1 MPQLDRVIVFTQIFW
16 LLIVI
21 LVAYNFVIQLILP
34 NSFRIL
40 RTRTRFVKNL
50 FNDIEILNK
59 EQDDQFK
66 KIMKLNKNYVSV
78 VKNLILIQN
87 EFYDKILTN
96 YYKKFFM
103 KINFNKVIFTH
114 INFIQLYKNLVWKSL
129 IGS

>member
-40 RTRTRFVKNL
+40 RTRTRFIKDL
-50 FNDIEILNK
+50 FNNIEVLNK

-66 KIMKLNKNYVSV
+66 KTIKLNKNYISV
-78 VKNLILIQN
+78 VKNLVLMQN
-87 EFYDKILTN
+87 EFYDKVLTN

-103 KINFNKVIFTH
+103 KTNFNKVIFTH
-114 INFIQLYKNLVWKSL
+114 INFIQLYKDLVWKSL
-129 IGS
+129 IDS